1 MTEAE
6 LLRLEAEIPE
16 LARAASRTAFETA
29 IEVSSVIVFADN
41 ALVEVFRDGT
51 RVLLES
57 MALLAE
63 IDWMQHEVR
72 EYLVKHPS
80 ELAAA

>member
-16 LARAASRTAFETA
+16 LARAASRAAFA
-29 IEVSSVIVFADN
+29 ALEVGSVIVFEDD

-51 RVLLES
+51 RVRLKSMPPQQHVPPGTTARLDLRVES
-57 MALLAE
+57 
-63 IDWMQHEVR
+63 R
-72 EYLVKHPS
+72 
-80 ELAAA
+80 